1 MDSTCRWWN
10 EETVAVVTGGNKGIG
25 LEVCKQLAER
35 GVTVVLT
42 ARDNGRGSDALCTL
56 RKQDLDNVQFHPL
69 DVTDDESIAA
79 LASWILQQFGGF
91 DILINNAAVNG
102 VVVDEQ
108 YVKDRNISLA
118 DMMFKQESAEG
129 FVIEYESAKACLDA
143 NYYGAQHVT
152 KALIP
157 LLRSSSQGARII
169 NVGSDYGQ
177 LHQLE
182 SPKLQQE
189 LANLDNLSEAFIDKL
204 LETYLNDVK
213 CQSLEG
219 KGWPIKFP
227 SYKMSKVALHA
238 YTRVLARELEKK
250 SPVPA
255 INARVFVNCVHP
267 GYVRTELTGLTGQLS
282 SQEGATNVVK
292 IALLPPEVSPSGQF
306 FYEGNL
312 ASF

>member
-177 LHQLE
+177 LHLGGQ
-182 SPKLQQE
+182 
-189 LANLDNLSEAFIDKL
+189 
-204 LETYLNDVK
+204 
-213 CQSLEG
+213 
-219 KGWPIKFP
+219 GWPIKFP